1 MNIIK
6 TNSKTIIEALQ
17 QGKKVF
23 VNGFDWEVK
32 QIGKVFQIVSVET
45 GKIFCP
51 LLNKDNKLILDH
63 AKYIVI

>member
-32 QIGKVFQIVSVET
+32 QLSGEYQIVSVDDGT
-45 GKIFCP
+45 MFCP
-51 LLNKDNKLILDH
+51 LLNKDNKLILAH
-63 AKYIVI
+63 AKYFFN